1 MGRAFRQ
8 LAAGLTIGLLS
19 TAATAGP
26 IAIDNHSFEEP
37 AAPPNIGF
45 TSGVITD
52 WVVFGGDAG
61 VFDPVLTDTLR
72 SPPTP
77 FPGPYFSNSN
87 AVPDGI
93 QTAFSNGG
101 DLMQVLSATLQ
112 AGMQY
117 LLEVEV
123 GDRLD
128 TSLPRHAARII
139 VDGKRLT
146 SASARPADGGF
157 KTAIGIF
164 TATLADPIGQR
175 IEIHLINFGDQ
186 QVNWDNVR
194 LTATDISVPE
204 PTTLLLLG
212 LGLAGLGFTKRR
224 LR

>member
-1 MGRAFRQ
+1 MAPHV
-8 LAAGLTIGLLS
+8 I
-19 TAATAGP
+19 
-26 IAIDNHSFEEP
+26 EP
-37 AAPPNIGF
+37 NSLKSRKIKKL
-45 TSGVITD
+45 
-52 WVVFGGDAG
+52 GG
-61 VFDPVLTDTLR
+61 
-72 SPPTP
+72 
-77 FPGPYFSNSN
+77 
-87 AVPDGI
+87 
-93 QTAFSNGG
+93 NGG

-128 TSLPRHAARII
+128 TSLPHHAARII

-146 SASARPADGGF
+146 SGSARPADGGF
-157 KTAIGIF
+157 ATAIGMF

-204 PTTLLLLG
+204 PTTILLVG
-212 LGLAGLGFTKRR
+212 LGLAGLGFVRKR
-224 LR
+224 LQ